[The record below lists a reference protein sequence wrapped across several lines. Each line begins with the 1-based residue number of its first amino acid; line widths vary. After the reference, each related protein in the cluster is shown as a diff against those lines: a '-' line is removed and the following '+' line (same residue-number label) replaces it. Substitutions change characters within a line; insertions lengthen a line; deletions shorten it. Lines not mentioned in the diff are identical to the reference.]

1 MLKLALTTAAT
12 ISTASAE
19 LKPGACPVREQNK
32 KDFDKHSMAGLWFE
46 YVWDTGFAHDYGYKC
61 ATWIVLNDEADNW
74 PGKYLIYNNML
85 FETDEDVAED

>member
-1 MLKLALTTAAT
+1 MT
-12 ISTASAE
+12 
-19 LKPGACPVREQNK
+19 
-32 KDFDKHSMAGLWFE
+32 GLWFE